1 MAMTPTIDLPDNLQ
15 AALRAQANAQ
25 GVSEEGYIRRVL
37 ERDLAAPPAEAM
49 DADRDMLQR
58 SERAA
63 ERIRELRK
71 GNNPVHRLAV
81 AHRLAS
87 YDAAYLEL
95 AMRRNLPLATLD
107 NKLIHT
113 CKNIGQPLL

>member
-1 MAMTPTIDLPDNLQ
+1 MTLTIELPDNLQ

-37 ERDLAAPPAEAM
+37 ERDLAAPPAEGM
-49 DADRDMLQR
+49 DADHDMLQR

-71 GNNPVHRLAV
+71 GNI
-81 AHRLAS
+81 
-87 YDAAYLEL
+87 
-95 AMRRNLPLATLD
+95 LPEGVTIRD
-107 NKLIHT
+107 LIDE
-113 CKNIGQPLL
+113 GRA